1 VEIWEAICAA
11 TQELLKESGKAKE
24 SVAAV
29 GFGATCSLA
38 VFDALGQPLAVSDG
52 QEGQLDSEKEHPNPN
67 SLRNV
72 ILACA
77 ASTRHSPELHISPE
91 FLGNRSPHSDP
102 SATAAFVGVR
112 SEGDE
117 EGLVQWFLAVLASLC
132 YGIREIMG
140 KCAVTNNPDNVSSF
154 AHRTHP
160 KGERPLL

>member
-1 VEIWEAICAA
+1 MGSGAGNIRLHHAIVARTFGNFWPLGFFNQKSDFLYFILGPYLGA
-11 TQELLKESGKAKE
+11 VWPGLWLSEGGISAFGFALVQALRMHPHFVRIAPDEDKA
-24 SVAAV
+24 
-29 GFGATCSLA
+29 LA
-38 VFDALGQPLAVSDG
+38 ILERLAGQP
-52 QEGQLDSEKEHPNPN
+52 
-67 SLRNV
+67 
-72 ILACA
+72 CA

-140 KCAVTNNPDNVSSF
+140 KC
-154 AHRTHP
+154 
-160 KGERPLL
+160 KCLL